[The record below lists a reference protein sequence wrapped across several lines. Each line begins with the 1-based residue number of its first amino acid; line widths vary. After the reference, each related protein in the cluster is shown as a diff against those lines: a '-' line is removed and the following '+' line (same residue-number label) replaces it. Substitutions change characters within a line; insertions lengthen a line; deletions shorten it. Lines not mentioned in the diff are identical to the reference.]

1 MQEDVPNYQFSETAD
16 SPAKSGYQCT
26 SATYHDDQTMTKVY
40 QALIDTGL
48 IEQQAMDA
56 INSMQNAGIYFRE
69 RTR

>member
-1 MQEDVPNYQFSETAD
+1 MQEDVPNYQVSDTAD

-26 SATYHDDQTMTKVY
+26 SATYHDDQTMAKVY
-40 QALIDTGL
+40 HALIETGL
-48 IEQQAMDA
+48 TEQLALSA